1 MDERLRLLLIDRM
14 LETASHG
21 AAFADGEGVLR
32 EWNSAFS
39 RIAGEPGDQA
49 APRRMAEL
57 VAAEERAA
65 FEGRLAELA
74 ASGRA
79 AGVFETAL
87 EGPDGRRRPVTLAVA
102 VERAPGGPPRAFGFL
117 LTDRSAEAE
126 AEEERRRLALHMQQ
140 AQKMEAIGTL
150 AGGVAHD
157 FNNLLMGIQGNLSL
171 LRLNKEKGHPDLP
184 YLQKIETAVERA
196 AELTRQILGFARGG
210 KYDVRV
216 TDLNRL
222 VAQTV
227 DLFGKTRKE
236 LEIRKRLAADLRPI
250 EADQTQIQQV
260 LLNLLVNAWQAME
273 RGGVLEVATDNV
285 DVAANDPERPPDA
298 PPGPYV
304 RLEVRDSGEGMEEA
318 VRKRIFEPFF
328 STRSR
333 AEAKGL
339 GLSAAWGIVRG
350 HNGFITV
357 ESRRGEGSTFRVF
370 LPAQAARA
378 AASPPAPPASA
389 PPRAVLLVE
398 DEEIVCDI
406 GEKMLRR
413 LGFEVLTARS
423 GEEAIR
429 LYAARHG
436 EIDLVILDLIMPG
449 LTGAEVFERLRAI
462 RPEVAVLL
470 SSGFSLNGEAMELL
484 RRGCRGFIQKP
495 FSLEQLRAKI
505 REITAAP

>member
-1 MDERLRLLLIDRM
+1 MDERQRLRLIGRM
-14 LETASHG
+14 LETASLG
-21 AAFADGEGVLR
+21 VAFADREGLWR
-32 EWNSAFS
+32 EWSPAFS
-39 RIAGEPGDQA
+39 RIVGRGDEKI
-49 APRRMAEL
+49 APPRLWEC
-57 VAAEERAA
+57 VAAEERPAL
-65 FEGRLAELA
+65 ERRLAELV
-74 ASGRA
+74 ASGGDS
-79 AGVFETAL
+79 GVFETLL
-87 EGPDGRRRPVTLAVA
+87 EGPEGRRRPVTLAVA
-102 VERAPGGPPRAFGFL
+102 LDRAPDGAPRGFGFL
-117 LTDRSAEAE
+117 LLDRSAAAE

-171 LRLNKEKGHPDLP
+171 LRLNKEKDHPDLP
-184 YLQKIETAVERA
+184 YLQKIEGAVERA
-196 AELTRQILGFARGG
+196 SELTRQILGFARGG

-273 RGGVLEVATDNV
+273 AGGTLEVATDNV
-285 DVAANDPERPPDA
+285 EVAENDPERPPDA

-339 GLSAAWGIVRG
+339 GLSAAWGIVRS

-357 ESRRGEGSTFRVF
+357 ESRKGEGSTFRVF
-370 LPAQAARA
+370 LPAQAARQA
-378 AASPPAPPASA
+378 APRSGSPPSA
-389 PPRAVLLVE
+389 PPRRVLLVE
-398 DEEIVCDI
+398 DEEIVCEI

-423 GEEAIR
+423 GEEAIG
-429 LYAARHG
+429 LYAARHR

-449 LTGAEVFERLRAI
+449 LTGAEVFARLRAI

-484 RRGCRGFIQKP
+484 RQGCRGFIQKP
-495 FSLEQLRAKI
+495 FSLEQLRAKL
-505 REITAAP
+505 REISASL